1 MSSLYASPKAD
12 SLVNEL
18 SKHDETIEK
27 ADLLID
33 ICGSYIRTDKQA
45 AISYGH
51 YALNLSEKLGYANGR
66 GKAKIRLSYIY
77 DKLDSLNL
85 AVDYARSALIDF
97 AESND
102 SLSLGN
108 VHNQLG
114 FYFYNKNFYDKAI
127 VEYLKAVKNYEL
139 LNAENRI
146 GRTTYNIGLIYYQT
160 KNYKKAETYW
170 LKALESANK
179 RGADNWKMYTF
190 QNLSLVYMEMGQLD
204 TALKSQNK
212 ALELAIKLNDK
223 ETIDRSK
230 NTLGNIYLKKDDFTK
245 AIKYYNESLDMSIEI
260 EDLEGE
266 LQNLMDLG
274 EVFLL
279 KKQYAKSI
287 SYLTRCKN
295 KSIKSDNKVQLKGSY
310 EILSK
315 AYEAIGNTAQ
325 AYKNYKAF
333 IAIKDSV
340 FSAKSTEKLTQVQ
353 LEFEFDKI
361 QQKKD
366 LEQQKK
372 DALSAAEL
380 RRQKLMR
387 NAGIAGVILLLILAY
402 VLFNRYRLKK
412 RSNEQLQ
419 EKNVIITEEKKKSE
433 DLLHN
438 ILPVEIAN
446 ELKTKGK
453 VRARKYEMVSVG
465 FTDFKGFTMLSEK
478 LSPEQLIDEIDHC
491 FSVFDD
497 IMDKHGLEKIKT
509 IGDAYMFAGGIP
521 GHLDKHPVV
530 ITQACL
536 DIRDAIES
544 IKQEKLAKNELF
556 FEIRIGVH
564 TGPLVA
570 GVVGSKKFA
579 YDIWGDT
586 VNTAARMESSGDIGK
601 VNVSGTTYELI
612 KEHYDCTHRGKIAAK
627 NKGDIDMYFVEGSS
641 AKV

>member
-1 MSSLYASPKAD
+1 MAMSAMYASPKAD

-18 SKHDETIEK
+18 SKHNETIEK
-27 ADLLID
+27 ADLLIN
-33 ICGSYIRTDKQA
+33 ICKYYIKSDKQA
-45 AISYGH
+45 AISYGN
-51 YALNLSEKLGYANGR
+51 YALSLSEKLNYLKGK
-66 GKAKIRLSYIY
+66 GKANFYLSYLFY
-77 DKLDSLNL
+77 KLDSIHK
-85 AVDYARSALIDF
+85 VVEYGRSALMDF
-97 AESND
+97 SESHDTLFLGKAHNH
-102 SLSLGN
+102 LGN
-108 VHNQLG
+108 
-114 FYFYNKNFYDKAI
+114 YFYKKNFYDKAI
-127 VEYLKAVKNYEL
+127 DEYLKAVKNYEL
-139 LNAENRI
+139 LNDENRTV
-146 GRTTYNIGLIYYQT
+146 RTTYNIGLIYYQT

-170 LKALESANK
+170 LKALESA
-179 RGADNWKMYTF
+179 
-190 QNLSLVYMEMGQLD
+190 E
-204 TALKSQNK
+204 KSQNSIMINRLKVDIGLVYLERKEFDK
-212 ALELAIKLNDK
+212 ALEYEKAVLKTHDEDKSKLN
-223 ETIDRSK
+223 IGRVY
-230 NTLGNIYLKKDDFTK
+230 NNIANIYKNKKDYK
-245 AIKYYNESLDMSIEI
+245 SSLKWLSKS
-260 EDLEGE
+260 EDIVKKEDDEEGKQ
-266 LQNLMDLG
+266 QNLLDFG
-274 EVFLL
+274 EIFLL
-279 KKQYAKSI
+279 KKKYGKSI
-287 SYLTRCKN
+287 SYLTRCRN
-295 KSIKSDNKVQLKGSY
+295 KSIENDNKLHLKDSY
-310 EILSK
+310 KLLYK

-325 AYKNYKAF
+325 AYKNFKAF

-340 FSAKSTEKLTQVQ
+340 FSAESTQKLTQVQ

-387 NAGIAGVILLLILAY
+387 NAGIVGVILLLVLAY

-412 RSNEQLQ
+412 KSNEQLQ
-419 EKNVIITEEKKKSE
+419 EKNEIITDEKKKSE

-438 ILPVEIAN
+438 ILPVETAN
-446 ELKTKGK
+446 ELKANGK
-453 VRARKYEMVSVG
+453 VKARKYEMVSVG

-478 LSPEQLIDEIDHC
+478 LSPEELIDEIDRC
-491 FSVFDD
+491 FSVFDN
-497 IMDKHGLEKIKT
+497 IMDKYGLEKIKT

-521 GHLDKHPVV
+521 GHLDEHPVI

-544 IKQEKLAKNELF
+544 IKQEKLAKDELF

-627 NKGDIDMYFVEGSS
+627 NKGDIDMYFVESSS
-641 AKV
+641 A